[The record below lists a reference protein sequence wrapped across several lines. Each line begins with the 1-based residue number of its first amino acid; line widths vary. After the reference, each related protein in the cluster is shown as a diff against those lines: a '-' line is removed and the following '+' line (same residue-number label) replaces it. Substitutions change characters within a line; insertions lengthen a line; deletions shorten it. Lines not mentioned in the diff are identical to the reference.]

1 MVGPAGSGSA
11 RSVGW
16 RRLVESGAP
25 EHSVPLR
32 LWTLAAVIVS
42 VFAVTAHDD
51 FLRYRL
57 MIPALAAAGF
67 GFSYWRRGRRNWW
80 VKVVLSLLCLWV
92 GYLFILDVASDP
104 YHTSVPLTVLLLWLQ
119 TLHSFD
125 VPARRDLQFSLLTS
139 AILMTVAAAF
149 ALDLTFLIYLGLY
162 ALVSMQALAHNA
174 WQASAEAAPGR
185 VWGQAPG
192 SAGGVGQGTA
202 ADRGMRA
209 MAWAASHLLVLVI
222 LGAAVVFVLTPRL
235 EGMRITT
242 LPFSAHRMLAGLFA
256 GGIFNPAYPDAG
268 DGGDGGGGGQ
278 VWNPRGYFGFSPTV
292 DLRLRGRLDDAIVM
306 RVRATHALNWRALVF
321 DTYTGVGWRIS
332 DRDVEEVGGAYPP
345 ISLVHRNDEPLS
357 YVARQLRV
365 VQTFYIERE
374 QPNVVFAA
382 PMAERLYVTTGG
394 VFLDRYGSIRLP
406 GTLQPGMVYSVVSR
420 AFVPDPAR
428 LRAAAGLVPETMLK
442 RYLALPPTPNR
453 VRDLAIRLTAGQPTL
468 YDRVMAVNR
477 HLWSEY
483 RYDLSIPHQR
493 KRGDAVDYFLFEERR
508 GYCEQFAS
516 AMVVLLRS
524 AGIPSRLVT
533 GYGPGT
539 PNPVTGLLEVRNSDA
554 HAWVEVFFPGIG
566 WVEFEPTPG
575 FPDTADLGWR
585 TSGRLVIQDLAAM
598 AAGRLRAWASR
609 SPAVSRLLEQASGAG
624 TLAMRL
630 GLWGLAI
637 AAGALAA
644 AGAWRVASAV
654 TLPVRPRDTL
664 GDVYGKM
671 CRILARRGLRRDPTE
686 TVGEFSRRVR
696 DHTHGRLPE
705 VEALSAMVEEVAY
718 GGVQPGPRS
727 AASAKALLGALRS
740 RLRRGRLGPSG
751 GS

>member
-1 MVGPAGSGSA
+1 MVTPAGPEPG
-11 RSVGW
+11 RPIGW

-51 FLRYRL
+51 FLQYRL
-57 MIPALAAAGF
+57 TIPVLAAVGF
-67 GFSYWRRGRRNWW
+67 AFSYWRRGRRNWW
-80 VKVVLSLLCLWV
+80 VKLALSVLCLWV
-92 GYLFILDVASDP
+92 GYLFLLDVVRDP

-125 VPARRDLQFSLLTS
+125 VPARRDLLFSLLTS

-149 ALDLTFLIYLGLY
+149 ALDIAFLVYLGLY
-162 ALVSMQALAHNA
+162 ALVSVQALAHNA
-174 WQASAEAAPGR
+174 WQASADAAPGR
-185 VWGQAPG
+185 AWGPALSGAAIPG
-192 SAGGVGQGTA
+192 RAAVVG
-202 ADRGMRA
+202 RGMRG
-209 MAWAASHLLVLVI
+209 MAWAASHLLVVVM

-235 EGMRITT
+235 EGMRITA
-242 LPFSAHRMLAGLFA
+242 LPFSAHRMLVGLFS
-256 GGIFNPAYPDAG
+256 GGVFNPAYPDAG
-268 DGGDGGGGGQ
+268 DGGGVEGGGAQ

-292 DLRLRGRLDDAIVM
+292 DLRMRGRLDDAIVM

-321 DTYTGVGWRIS
+321 DTYTGIGWRIS
-332 DRDVEEVGGAYPP
+332 DRDVEQVRGTYPP
-345 ISLVHRNDEPLS
+345 ISLVHKSDEPLI
-357 YVARQLRV
+357 YGARQLRV
-365 VQTFYIERE
+365 VQTFYVERE
-374 QPNVVFAA
+374 QPNVIFAA
-382 PMAERLYVTTGG
+382 PMAERLYVTAGA

-428 LRAAAGLVPETMLK
+428 LRVASGLVPEAMLA
-442 RYLALPPTPNR
+442 RYRALPTIPDR
-453 VRDLAIRLTAGQPTL
+453 VRDLGIRLTAGQPTL

-575 FPDTADLGWR
+575 FPDTADLGR
-585 TSGRLVIQDLAAM
+585 RMSGRLVIQDLAAL
-598 AAGRLRAWASR
+598 AAARLQAWASR
-609 SPAVSRLLEQASGAG
+609 SPAITRLLEQASGAG
-624 TLAMRL
+624 TLALRV

-637 AAGALAA
+637 AAGALAGA
-644 AGAWRVASAV
+644 TAWRAAAAASHPA
-654 TLPVRPRDTL
+654 RPRDAL
-664 GDVYGKM
+664 GDAYLLM

-696 DHTHGRLPE
+696 AHTGGLPE
-705 VEALSAMVEEVAY
+705 VEALSAMVEEAAY
-718 GGVQPGPRS
+718 GGAQPGPHS
-727 AASAKALLGALRS
+727 AASAKALLEALRG
-740 RLRRGRLGPSG
+740 RLRRGRL
-751 GS
+751 